1 MRITDNFLKIGP
13 LEAGA
18 ISTILPAAAGLNL
31 PLLVWMELISIFIW
45 ICERIIKF
53 WKSTTLVGS
62 ERVSSSFDGK
72 EY

>member
-31 PLLVWMELISIFIW
+31 PLLV
-45 ICERIIKF
+45 
-53 WKSTTLVGS
+53 
-62 ERVSSSFDGK
+62 
-72 EY
+72 